1 MRLEPIQDA
10 EYVVGLM
17 QYLRNMVYVVYVLE
31 NWHIRVKYLD
41 AEKQAGKN
49 VSY

>member
-1 MRLEPIQDA
+1 MQLEPIQDA
-10 EYVVGLM
+10 EYVVGPM

-41 AEKQAGKN
+41 VEKQVGKML
-49 VSY
+49 VY